1 MFNVVLMTALSAG
14 AEAPDCGRRHQHCPP
29 PPPPCCVVV
38 CCDAAPVVDATI
50 GTTGTTGTTG
60 STEQPNKP
68 DSDFTADELKQLEAA
83 GATKE
88 DIDGFR
94 KDGYGHEHFKECL
107 DAIKKAKK
115 PDSDFTADELKQLEK
130 AGATKED
137 IADFRKQ
144 GYGHERFKETL
155 EAVKEAKKK
164 EKESDKEVRISPWRL
179 IPAPASIIVRLP
191 GNAVLKID
199 DQLTASKGA
208 RRVFVS
214 PAIPTDREY
223 HYTLTAE
230 IVKDGVTQSVT
241 EKVKVV
247 AGRTSVVAIN
257 FPQAD
262 VAQK

>member
-60 STEQPNKP
+60 KTETPEKP
-68 DSDFTADELKQLEAA
+68 DSDFTADELKQLEA
-83 GATKE
+83 
-88 DIDGFR
+88 
-94 KDGYGHEHFKECL
+94 
-107 DAIKKAKK
+107 
-115 PDSDFTADELKQLEK
+115 

-230 IVKDGVTQSVT
+230 IVKDEGQ
-241 EKVKVV
+241 ELAA
-247 AGRTSVVAIN
+247 AG
-257 FPQAD
+257 
-262 VAQK
+262 